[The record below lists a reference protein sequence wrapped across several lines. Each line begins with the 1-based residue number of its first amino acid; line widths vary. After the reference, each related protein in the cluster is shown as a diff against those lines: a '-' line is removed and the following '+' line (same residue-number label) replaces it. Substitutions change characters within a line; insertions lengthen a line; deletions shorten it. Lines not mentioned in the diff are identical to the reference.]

1 MAPSSYLAMAA
12 FTANT
17 VPHRSRKS
25 TYGLP
30 RRNAAWA
37 MRAVSSGTG
46 GSGCGRSDM
55 GGLRMG
61 NPLNAAAGPNA
72 ADFANSIRSFL

>member
-17 VPHRSRKS
+17 VLRRSRKS

-37 MRAVSSGTG
+37 MQAVSSGTG
-46 GSGCGRSDM
+46 GRFRARIPAWQHGAFTKMLLDALSDPARSGWVG
-55 GGLRMG
+55 
-61 NPLNAAAGPNA
+61 
-72 ADFANSIRSFL
+72 